1 MSAAAPALSPLL
13 AACAGSQH
21 RRTLP
26 RDAPRTL
33 AEVRRQLREVVAEL
47 APRYAQVSA
56 LVTSS
61 SRGGAAIDA
70 QERAANRSKSAA
82 LVLVVSDGT
91 TRFEHATTDL
101 RPIGI
106 DRARNALES
115 RARSSS
121 GAAADFGAARDY
133 QATTEVDPA
142 SLTPGQWLER
152 VDALHQRA
160 ARVGGSRVVYRGSY
174 LTVDDTE
181 TLFISKDRD
190 LRQRIVRTRGGVLL
204 VAWTGSA
211 PTVDDASRSGTIGLE
226 ALEVGSDELEQAAD
240 RALSL
245 LTARPAPSGTRD
257 VVVDPTISALVA
269 HECLGNVFAGARG
282 PSRRSGSAEAGRGS
296 ELINQ
301 VDDPSMVGGF
311 GSYFFDDEGEAATRT
326 MLVEAGQLRAPISDV
341 ASARAQNRK
350 SSGNG
355 RRRSPLHGVAPRLSN
370 IAFATG
376 TTPQAELLA
385 EVDTGLLVEG
395 ALAARAD
402 PRTGRF
408 AVRASRA
415 REIRAG
421 KLTGALYNTIDLH
434 GDVYEL
440 LSAVRAI
447 SKESRRYPASDD
459 GVPISRGGPFMV
471 SRTEVSRG

>member
-1 MSAAAPALSPLL
+1 MSAAAPALTPLL
-13 AACAGSQH
+13 SACGGPP
-21 RRTLP
+21 RRPTLP
-26 RDAPRTL
+26 RGVPRTL
-33 AEVRRQLREVVAEL
+33 GEVRQQLREVVAEL
-47 APRYAQVSA
+47 APKHAQVSA

-70 QERAANRSKSAA
+70 QERGANRSKSAA

-91 TRFEHATTDL
+91 NRFEQATTDL
-101 RPIGI
+101 RPVGI
-106 DRARNALES
+106 ERALRELES
-115 RARSSS
+115 RASPSS
-121 GAAADFGAARDY
+121 GAAANFGAARDH
-133 QATTEVDPA
+133 QTRCEIDPT
-142 SLTPGQWLER
+142 SLTPQQWLER

-226 ALEVGSDELEQAAD
+226 ALDVGSDELERAAE

-245 LTARPAPSGTRD
+245 ITARPAPSGTRD
-257 VVVDPTISALVA
+257 VVVDPTITALIA
-269 HECLGNVFAGARG
+269 HECLGSIFAGDRWQRPPVGAQRQL
-282 PSRRSGSAEAGRGS
+282 GS
-296 ELINQ
+296 ELITL

-311 GSYFFDDEGEAATRT
+311 GSYFFDDEGQTATRT
-326 MLVEAGQLRAPISDV
+326 VLVESGQLRGTISDL
-341 ASARAQNRK
+341 ASATAMGK
-350 SSGNG
+350 GSSGNG

-376 TTPQAELLA
+376 ATPRAELMA
-385 EVDTGLLVEG
+385 SVDSGLLVEG

-402 PRTGRF
+402 PRTHRF

-415 REIRAG
+415 REIHAG
-421 KLTGALYNTIDLH
+421 KLTGALYDTIDLH

-440 LSAVRAI
+440 LAAVRAV
-447 SKESRRYPASDD
+447 SAESGRYPARDD